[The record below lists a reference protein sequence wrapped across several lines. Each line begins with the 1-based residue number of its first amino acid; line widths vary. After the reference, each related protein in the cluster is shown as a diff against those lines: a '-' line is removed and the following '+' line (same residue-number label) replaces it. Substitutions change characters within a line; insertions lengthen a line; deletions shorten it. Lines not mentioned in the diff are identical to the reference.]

1 MRLPSRCH
9 LKVTLGLEDLPRVG
23 SLAGRS
29 APSSPERCSMPPTNG
44 TGSPRGC
51 DLRHSEEEVGLLLPP
66 QKGHTITSIFY
77 LLEANHWIQ
86 PRLTGR
92 GMKRHLLEGR
102 VSKNLW
108 IDFKTTT
115 DAKALFPYLLTT
127 VPSIFFKFIFLNQ
140 QDKYLSSIQ
149 AKN

>member
-9 LKVTLGLEDLPRVG
+9 LKVTLGLEDLPRIG

-29 APSSPERCSMPPTNG
+29 APSSPEHCLMPSTNG
-44 TGSPRGC
+44 AGSPRGC

-92 GMKRHLLEGR
+92 GMKLHLLEKR

-127 VPSIFFKFIFLNQ
+127 VRSAFFKFVFLNQ
-140 QDKYLSSIQ
+140 RDKYLSSIQ
-149 AKN
+149 AEN